1 LFELLEDNTTER
13 KHLNLSFKKINMKG
27 RKRNRSEQCKGE
39 EVVAVIHSWHILFA
53 FVLIYLYLGF
63 VNGLGL

>member
-1 LFELLEDNTTER
+1 
-13 KHLNLSFKKINMKG
+13 MKG

>member
-1 LFELLEDNTTER
+1 LSELLEDNTRER
-13 KHLNLSFKKINMKG
+13 KYLSFKKINMKG